1 MSESS
6 LARVNAGELNAA
18 LHRLRGREVL
28 VVVSL
33 EDRRFSMAVE
43 GRVTAVLEEGDAV
56 RVTVEFDGG
65 QALTLAT
72 TEVQAFAGAS
82 DRNGVRALWIEVHA
96 ASSATVVIEELS
108 AEFLQPPWRV
118 PD

>member
-1 MSESS
+1 M
-6 LARVNAGELNAA
+6 
-18 LHRLRGREVL
+18 
-28 VVVSL
+28 
-33 EDRRFSMAVE
+33 
-43 GRVTAVLEEGDAV
+43 

-108 AEFLQPPWRV
+108 AEFLHRLGECLISSEPGFACAYRTGTQATAFREWNPECSWLT
-118 PD
+118 